1 MQENTVENNLTI
13 WLFGFLREPVWKT
26 RNPAGGK
33 AWVTERKKEVQKVEV
48 SFSVMKR
55 V

>member
-1 MQENTVENNLTI
+1 MQKNTVESNLTI

-33 AWVTERKKEVQKVEV
+33 AWVIERQKEVQKVEV
-48 SFSVMKR
+48 SSSVMKQ